1 MIYDDR
7 DDGMREQ
14 RQNEIS
20 DYSGSIEDDR
30 DFEIVIDDEKIE
42 PNWDILTTT
51 NKAIEDFDLEK
62 ITENMIFKFECEESL
77 REEFENNCEK
87 NK

>member
-20 DYSGSIEDDR
+20 DYLGSIEDDR

-42 PNWDILTTT
+42 PNWDILIPTV
-51 NKAIEDFDLEK
+51 KQEIENFDLEEL
-62 ITENMIFKFECEESL
+62 TSRMIEKHECEQAL
-77 REEFENNCEK
+77 LEEFENNCEK
-87 NK
+87 F

>member
-1 MIYDDR
+1 MIEFN
-7 DDGMREQ
+7 DDGQWEQ
-14 RQNEIS
+14 QQDDQIEFLGNEK
-20 DYSGSIEDDR
+20 

-62 ITENMIFKFECEESL
+62 LTERMIEKHECEL
-77 REEFENNCEK
+77 ALLEEFENNCEK

>member
-20 DYSGSIEDDR
+20 DYLGSVEDDR
-30 DFEIVIDDEKIE
+30 EFNIVIEDENFE
-42 PNWDILTTT
+42 PDWDIL
-51 NKAIEDFDLEK
+51 IE
-62 ITENMIFKFECEESL
+62 KFED
-77 REEFENNCEK
+77 EEFLKDEVENNLEK

>member
-1 MIYDDR
+1 MITFN
-7 DDGMREQ
+7 DDGVWEQ
-14 RQNEIS
+14 QQDDQIEFLGNEK
-20 DYSGSIEDDR
+20 
-30 DFEIVIDDEKIE
+30 DFEIVIDDEKII
-42 PNWDILTTT
+42 PNWEVLTTT

>member
-20 DYSGSIEDDR
+20 DYLDSVEDDR
-30 DFEIVIDDEKIE
+30 EFNIVIEDENFE
-42 PNWDILTTT
+42 PDWDIL
-51 NKAIEDFDLEK
+51 IE
-62 ITENMIFKFECEESL
+62 KFED
-77 REEFENNCEK
+77 EEFLKDEVENNLEK

>member
-20 DYSGSIEDDR
+20 DYYGSIEDDR
-30 DFEIVIDDEKIE
+30 DFEIVIDDQDDE
-42 PNWDILTTT
+42 PNWEVIMPTTCQE
-51 NKAIEDFDLEK
+51 IEEFDLEEL
-62 ITENMIFKFECEESL
+62 TSRMIEKFEDEEFL
-77 REEFENNCEK
+77 REEIQNNLEK
-87 NK
+87 F

>member
-20 DYSGSIEDDR
+20 DYLGSVEDDR
-30 DFEIVIDDEKIE
+30 DFEIVIDDENIE
-42 PNWDILTTT
+42 PNWDIL
-51 NKAIEDFDLEK
+51 IE
-62 ITENMIFKFECEESL
+62 KFED
-77 REEFENNCEK
+77 EEFLKDEVENNLEK

>member
-20 DYSGSIEDDR
+20 DYSGSVEDDR
-30 DFEIVIDDEKIE
+30 DFEIVIDDENIE
-42 PNWDILTTT
+42 PNWDIL
-51 NKAIEDFDLEK
+51 IE
-62 ITENMIFKFECEESL
+62 KFEDEEL
-77 REEFENNCEK
+77 LKDEIENNLEK

>member
-20 DYSGSIEDDR
+20 DAIGSFEDDR
-30 DFEIVIDDEKIE
+30 DFEIVIDDQDDE
-42 PNWDILTTT
+42 PNWDIL
-51 NKAIEDFDLEK
+51 IE
-62 ITENMIFKFECEESL
+62 KFEDEEFL
-77 REEFENNCEK
+77 REEIQNNLEK
-87 NK
+87 F

>member
-20 DYSGSIEDDR
+20 DYSGSVEDDR
-30 DFEIVIDDEKIE
+30 DFEIVIDDENIE
-42 PNWDILTTT
+42 PNWDIL
-51 NKAIEDFDLEK
+51 IE
-62 ITENMIFKFECEESL
+62 KFED
-77 REEFENNCEK
+77 EEFLKDEIENNLEK

>member
-1 MIYDDR
+1 MKHYNEKEKKMIYDDR

-20 DYSGSIEDDR
+20 DYYGSIEDDR

-42 PNWDILTTT
+42 PNWDIL
-51 NKAIEDFDLEK
+51 IE
-62 ITENMIFKFECEESL
+62 KFEDEEFL
-77 REEFENNCEK
+77 REEIQNNLEK
-87 NK
+87 F

>member
-20 DYSGSIEDDR
+20 DAMDNEDFD
-30 DFEIVIDDEKIE
+30 IVIDDQDDE
-42 PNWDILTTT
+42 PNWDILI
-51 NKAIEDFDLEK
+51 AGLED
-62 ITENMIFKFECEESL
+62 EEFL
-77 REEFENNCEK
+77 REEIENNLEK
-87 NK
+87 N

>member
-20 DYSGSIEDDR
+20 DYYGSIEDDR

-42 PNWDILTTT
+42 PNWDVLTTT

-62 ITENMIFKFECEESL
+62 LTERMILKFECEQAL
-77 REEFENNCEK
+77 LEEFENNCEK

>member
-20 DYSGSIEDDR
+20 DYSGSVEDDR
-30 DFEIVIDDEKIE
+30 DFEIVIDDENIE
-42 PNWDILTTT
+42 PNWDIL
-51 NKAIEDFDLEK
+51 IE
-62 ITENMIFKFECEESL
+62 KFECEQAL
-77 REEFENNCEK
+77 LEEFENNCEK